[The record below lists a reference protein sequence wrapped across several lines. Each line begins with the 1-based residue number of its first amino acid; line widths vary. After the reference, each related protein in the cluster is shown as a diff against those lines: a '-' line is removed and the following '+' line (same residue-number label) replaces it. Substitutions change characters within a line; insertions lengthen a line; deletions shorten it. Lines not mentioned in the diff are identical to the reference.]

1 LKNRQVFAIVQAT
14 QTRLVTVMAEEHS
27 PIDIS
32 GIPELLRI
40 VEDVQLTRRPR
51 VLTRG
56 SKDVA
61 VVVPVPVKAK
71 RGRGR
76 ADDREAVLGTAG
88 SWKGLVDADELK
100 AQLASGRGSNRSP
113 ADL

>member
-14 QTRLVTVMAEEHS
+14 QTRLVMVMAEERS

-40 VEDVQLTRRPR
+40 VEDVQRTRRPR
-51 VLTRG
+51 ALTRG

-71 RGRGR
+71 RGQAG
-76 ADDREAVLGTAG
+76 DREAVLGTAG